1 MNRDSLKSTPHP
13 NPLPQ
18 GERGREQFVKELRL
32 NATEAEKIFWQAIRD
47 RQTTYKF
54 RRQFL
59 IDDKYI
65 VDFVC
70 FEKRVIVELDGGQ
83 HNESK
88 KDVIRNEYLSQQGF
102 KVIRFWNNDIL
113 DNLEGCLIMLM
124 QQLENI
130 PSPLAGE
137 GQGEGWPYAQN

>member
-1 MNRDSLKSTPHP
+1 MEKALLKGTPHP

-18 GERGREQFVKELRL
+18 GEREKKRFVKELRL

-47 RQTTYKF
+47 RQTKYKF

-59 IDDKYI
+59 LDDKYI

-70 FEKRVIVELDGGQ
+70 FEKRLIVELDGGQ
-83 HNESK
+83 HNENP
-88 KDVIRNEYLSQQGF
+88 KDAIRDEYLLQQDF

-113 DNLEGCLIMLM
+113 NNLEGSLTMLM
-124 QQLENI
+124 QELENI

-137 GQGEGWPYAQN
+137 GQGEGGSYAQN